1 MVLVTGMLTHL
12 NRPKVYKIII
22 LKMNLILLFDFDE
35 FNEDI
40 PVNMDNTRK
49 FNCTYIVIR
58 KYDITFKM
66 LIELRKWSLFIIL
79 YLHLVSIPLFNN
91 YTFLYMTLLERLS
104 WRQMKK
110 VIGLNV
116 DVAASLQNRKY
127 FHVLNV
133 ILLM

>member
-1 MVLVTGMLTHL
+1 
-12 NRPKVYKIII
+12 
-22 LKMNLILLFDFDE
+22 MNLILLFDFDE

-104 WRQMKK
+104 
-110 VIGLNV
+110 
-116 DVAASLQNRKY
+116 
-127 FHVLNV
+127 
-133 ILLM
+133 